1 MSEALRAEIAATAR
15 VLHGFG
21 LVHAFGHVSARA
33 GDGTIWITP
42 TWPTLDSGVGSD
54 IVDASLPDPGRPL
67 EFGLH
72 LAIYEA
78 RRDVHAICRIHG
90 NWLSTLAAARRVPRL
105 LHGFGGIALPG
116 ALWPDPDLIATPE
129 QSAQV
134 AETLGPYG
142 VSIVLAGNGGLCV
155 GSALGVAAAR
165 AWCLED
171 AARVDLMVGAN
182 GVEISGDEIARR
194 QQWYEVEQA
203 RLWRWMQQGDF
214 LDTFA

>member
-1 MSEALRAEIAATAR
+1 MSDALRAEIAATAR

-21 LVHAFGHVSARA
+21 LVNAFGHVSARA
-33 GDGTIWITP
+33 ADGTIWITP

-54 IVDASLPDPGRPL
+54 ILDASLPDAGRPL
-67 EFGLH
+67 EYGVH

-78 RRDVHAICRIHG
+78 RPDVHAICRIHG
-90 NWLSTLAAARRVPRL
+90 NWLSALASARRVPRY
-105 LHGFGGIALPG
+105 LHGFGGIALPSV
-116 ALWPDPDLIATPE
+116 LWPDPDLIATAE
-129 QSAQV
+129 QSAAV
-134 AETLGPYG
+134 ATTLGPYA
-142 VSIVLAGNGGLCV
+142 VSVVLAGNGGLCV
-155 GSALGVAAAR
+155 GSSLGAAAAR

-171 AARVDLMVGAN
+171 AARIDLVIGADA
-182 GVEISGDEIARR
+182 VAMTSDEIERR